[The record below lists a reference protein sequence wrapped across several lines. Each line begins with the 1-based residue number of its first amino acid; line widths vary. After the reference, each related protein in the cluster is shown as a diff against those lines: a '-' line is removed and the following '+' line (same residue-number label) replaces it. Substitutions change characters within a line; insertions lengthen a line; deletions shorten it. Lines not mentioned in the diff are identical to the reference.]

1 MGWGSI
7 AEKLNRTI
15 GGYASEEEVTKEEA
29 KAEPKVESAKKADP
43 PIQAEQPTPETA
55 KPSKD
60 PMEWEPPIEHS
71 IYDAPAITRQSI
83 PVEDAPINVVKPKR
97 GRKPKLEKAPKE
109 EVAAVAT

>member
-15 GGYASEEEVTKEEA
+15 GGYTSEEEVAKEA
-29 KAEPKVESAKKADP
+29 KAEPKVESTKKADP
-43 PIQAEQPTPETA
+43 PIPAEQATPETA
-55 KPSKD
+55 RPSKN

-83 PVEDAPINVVKPKR
+83 PVEDAPINTVKPKR